1 MRVLTAAAG
10 IAGLMLLAMPA
21 AAQSACL
28 SSEKAAKTLKEKYG
42 ESLYAVA
49 VRGNGF
55 LLEIWTN
62 PETGT
67 FSIVSPSGSGAR
79 RCFLDSGENFTPV
92 ERGAPVPGGDPS

>member
-1 MRVLTAAAG
+1 
-10 IAGLMLLAMPA
+10 MLLAIPA
-21 AAQSACL
+21 AAQSLCQPAA
-28 SSEKAAKTLKEKYG
+28 KVAKTLSEQYG
-42 ESLYAVA
+42 ESLIAVG
-49 VRGNGF
+49 VRQNGF
-55 LLEIWTN
+55 LIEIWAN